1 MRSWACEICCIMT
14 VIVCSRIQV
23 ILVDKAYSELP
34 QASDE
39 FPVIVW
45 LDGSLSNPH
54 WVVDRAEMVLGRDET
69 CDIVIPVRQ
78 ISRQHLR
85 ILMEGGNAF
94 VEDMRSKNGSWVN
107 GYRLTGMRE
116 LEDGDEIRIAKDI
129 RLRFVGSGA
138 TAPSTT
144 RVLPD
149 VIPSGAMTGLRM
161 RLDPETREVRIQ
173 NALLDPP
180 LSLPQY
186 RLLEILFLSQGGV
199 CSRNDVVD
207 AVWPE
212 AMGEGVSEQAIDALV
227 RRLRD
232 RLSQVDSEHQYIV
245 TVRGHGFRLDNP
257 QEELPD

>member
-1 MRSWACEICCIMT
+1 
-14 VIVCSRIQV
+14 VISVQNAST
-23 ILVDKAYSELP
+23 DLP

-54 WVVDRAEMVLGRDET
+54 WLLDRAEMVLGREES

-85 ILMEGGNAF
+85 IITEGGSAV
-94 VEDMRSKNGSWVN
+94 VEDLRSKNGTWVN

-149 VIPSGAMTGLRM
+149 VIPSSAMSGLRM
-161 RLDPETREVRIQ
+161 MLDPETREVRIKDEII
-173 NALLDPP
+173 DPP

-186 RLLEILFLSQGGV
+186 RLLEILFASQGGV
-199 CSRNDVVD
+199 CSRNNVVD
-207 AVWPE
+207 AVWPDTL
-212 AMGEGVSEQAIDALV
+212 GEGVSEQAIDALV

-257 QEELPD
+257 QDESAE